1 MLGDALEFVIKKTL
15 EFHNEVANVVF
26 LDNMANLEVNILNGK
41 LVELVF
47 HLKCQMLKAVQP
59 FFSFLHGFDRKKG
72 HNMLT
77 FMLDPMFKNL

>member
-1 MLGDALEFVIKKTL
+1 
-15 EFHNEVANVVF
+15 
-26 LDNMANLEVNILNGK
+26 MANLEVNILNGK

-77 FMLDPMFKNL
+77 FMMDLMFKNLRLVSMYLDSLKLETWFI